1 MKTLKSAL
9 LLALAL
15 AAGATL
21 AEQGE
26 GPLVLPHLASSNTA
40 GQDSF
45 DRLDLDSDGD
55 ISRQEAQAGTLPE
68 IFVLMDRNHDGLISR
83 QEFHYRAR

>member
-45 DRLDLDSDGD
+45 DRLNLDSDGD

>member
-15 AAGATL
+15 PAGATL

-55 ISRQEAQAGTLPE
+55 ISRQEAQAGSLPE